1 MMTCMWSGSDKEFAM
16 KHDEMVT
23 KTPLG
28 EIAVGIK
35 SDPDHPGIF
44 VELRGENLNDRF
56 KEGCVRL
63 AWVEYPS
70 EKECLQTIVYGD
82 GDADDFTHLI
92 EHEHIFQND
101 LKTFE

>member
-1 MMTCMWSGSDKEFAM
+1 M
-16 KHDEMVT
+16 KNNELIAQ
-23 KTPLG
+23 TPFG
-28 EIAVGIK
+28 ELAVGIK
-35 SDPDHPGIF
+35 SDPDYPGIF
-44 VELRGENLNDRF
+44 IELRGEGLNDRF

-63 AWVEYPS
+63 AWVEYSS
-70 EKECLQTIVYGD
+70 EKERLQTIVYGD